1 MATVLSG
8 WYDEAVQNAKSQ
20 LHYII
25 IGLEKWRV
33 SSLVCDAGV
42 FVTRKMALL
51 DLTGTLHRAVDGVT
65 IRSTPD

>member
-25 IGLEKWRV
+25 IGLEK
-33 SSLVCDAGV
+33 
-42 FVTRKMALL
+42 
-51 DLTGTLHRAVDGVT
+51 
-65 IRSTPD
+65 